1 MKKFLVTFTETIIR
15 TRLVIA
21 ESEEQACDYIS
32 EHMDEL
38 LHVDIDDDMSA
49 EELSDEDFE
58 EYLQDGS
65 VIDLGEEN

>member
-1 MKKFLVTFTETIIR
+1 MKKFLVTSTETIIR

-21 ESEEQACDYIS
+21 ESEDQACDYIS
-32 EHMDEL
+32 DHMDEL
-38 LHVDIDDDMSA
+38 YHVDNDGDLSA
-49 EELSDEDFE
+49 EELSDEEFE